1 MKPINLGDYIPD
13 FSLKD
18 QNGNLLKI
26 SNYLGK
32 KKLVILFYPQDGS
45 LNSTTCNRVIFI
57 TQGFKNTLYA
67 NKRFGTR
74 LME

>member
-1 MKPINLGDYIPD
+1 MKPIKPGDYFPD

-32 KKLVILFYPQDGS
+32 KKLGIFFYPQDES
-45 LNSTTCNRVIFI
+45 LNSTTWN
-57 TQGFKNTLYA
+57 
-67 NKRFGTR
+67 
-74 LME
+74 